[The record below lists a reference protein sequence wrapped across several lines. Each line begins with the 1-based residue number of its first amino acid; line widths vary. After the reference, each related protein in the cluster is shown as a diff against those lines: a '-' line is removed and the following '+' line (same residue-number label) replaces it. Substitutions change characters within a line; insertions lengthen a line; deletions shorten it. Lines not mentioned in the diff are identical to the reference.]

1 MKNII
6 GFIITFILLFL
17 LSSCIEEPELP
28 YYPFIDRYH
37 CFYQGGYYHYKLNY
51 DIGEEEF
58 WTTATYTINKA
69 HEITLIDF
77 DKRTSRTPHLPF
89 AIYQSSMKDY
99 LLENQRLFIGWE
111 DSSGNLIDSSNP
123 LRFDFED
130 CYNEPIV
137 VYARTEEV
145 YRFYKIINET
155 LVSEELAIYTYDLD
169 ISSIKNWLEQN
180 NFTTLELRSIFIV
193 LLQIREKARLDNR
206 ESRLINDLLMD
217 LDDLFEYFDDP
228 YFTYII
234 KLVYRNENWRSFG
247 LSPKNT
253 SVFVSYRLNGADNR
267 NGEDE
272 SILISFKTSD
282 DHDLI
287 LSTSEGRSEY
297 MIPRC
302 NPSLSNCKVLTPQNY
317 SSTTWYSSRAPLP
330 RIPLNSN
337 LNQNRDRIAIWEDI
351 QEVWIEVFKD
361 SNG

>member
-1 MKNII
+1 MKNVVVSII
-6 GFIITFILLFL
+6 LMNLLFL
-17 LSSCIEEPELP
+17 ISSCVRQSEPP
-28 YYPFIDRYH
+28 YYPFTDRYH

-51 DIGEEEF
+51 DIGDEEF

-77 DKRTSRTPHLPF
+77 DKRTTRTNPALAIHLSF
-89 AIYQSSMKDY
+89 MKDY

-123 LRFDFED
+123 LRFDFDD

-169 ISSIKNWLEQN
+169 ISSIKNLLEQN
-180 NFTTLELRSIFIV
+180 DFTTLELRSIFIV

-228 YFTYII
+228 YFTYIR
-234 KLVYRNENWRSFG
+234 KLVFRNENWTSFG

-253 SVFVSYRLNGADNR
+253 SVSISYRLMGADNR

-272 SILISFKTSD
+272 RIVISFETSD

-287 LSTSEGRSEY
+287 LSTSEGRSSY
-297 MIPRC
+297 MNPRC
-302 NPSLSNCKVLTPQNY
+302 NPSISNCEVLTPQNY
-317 SSTTWYSSRAPLP
+317 SRTTWYSSGAPLP